1 MEIVTEFQHR
11 LFAFIHSCNHS
22 NYSPT
27 DEEII
32 AWFDSPLPREA
43 EYTTETI
50 PPVINHQITG
60 IDSLQ
65 KIMRDMYRPNFDGM
79 MERITSNINS
89 PFENLTKPRTVR
101 KESRPAENPLEH
113 MLRIGWLNRATDD
126 RLKVTDIG
134 RAMLQTAE
142 NEATLIEDLTVMY
155 LGADDPLSYPLLVG
169 TLAVAEAGLLV
180 DPFLKVEQVVD
191 LHQHTRINRLLVG
204 SGERHR
210 RDNVAISRYLQDRN
224 DDDQVEVRMS
234 GQLHDRVFIEPNGS
248 LSMLG
253 TSMNGV
259 GRKATVLMSVPDVA
273 AQPLTAHYET
283 LWDEAEV
290 LYPVKDQGEDSAEER
305 ATDDL

>member
-11 LFAFIHSCNHS
+11 LLAFIHSCNRS

-27 DEEII
+27 DEEVI

-50 PPVINHQITG
+50 PPVISPQITG

-65 KIMRDMYRPNFDGM
+65 KFMRDTYRANFDSL
-79 MERITSNINS
+79 MERIMSNTDS
-89 PFENLTKPRTVR
+89 PFKGFTQPRTVR
-101 KESRPAENPLEH
+101 KESRPAENPLQH
-113 MLRIGWLNRATDD
+113 MLRIGWLNRVSDG

-142 NEATLIEDLTVMY
+142 SEATLIEDLTVMY

-180 DPFLKVEQVVD
+180 DPYLKVEQVAA
-191 LHQHTRINRLLVG
+191 LHQHTRIDRLLIG
-204 SGERHR
+204 IGKRHR
-210 RDNVAISRYLQDRN
+210 RDHAAISTYLQGRT
-224 DDDQVEVRMS
+224 DDVPVEVRMS
-234 GQLHDRVFIEPNGS
+234 DQLHDRVFIEPGGS

-253 TSMNGV
+253 TSINGV
-259 GRKATVLMSVPDVA
+259 GRKATVLMSVPDAA
-273 AQPLTAHYET
+273 AQPLTAHYES
-283 LWDEAEV
+283 LWEEAEI
-290 LYPVKDQGEDSAEER
+290 LFPVKSEVEDSAEEP
-305 ATDDL
+305 AADEL

>member
-11 LFAFIHSCNHS
+11 LLAFIHSCNHS

-27 DEEII
+27 DEEVV

-50 PPVINHQITG
+50 PPVISPQITG

-89 PFENLTKPRTVR
+89 PFENLTKSRTVR

-113 MLRIGWLNRATDD
+113 MLRIGWLNKTDDD
-126 RLKVTDIG
+126 RLKVTALG

-142 NEATLIEDLTVMY
+142 NEATLIEDFTVMF

-169 TLAVAEAGLLV
+169 ALATAESGLLV
-180 DPFLKVEQVVD
+180 DPYLKVEHVVA
-191 LHQHTRINRLLVG
+191 LHQHTRISRLLVG
-204 SGERHR
+204 SGKQHR
-210 RDNVAISRYLQDRN
+210 NDNAAISTYLEARDNQF
-224 DDDQVEVRMS
+224 EVRKS
-234 GQLHDRVFIEPNGS
+234 DQLHDRLLIEPDGKV
-248 LSMLG
+248 SMLG

-259 GRKATVLMSVPDVA
+259 GRKATVLMTVPDA
-273 AQPLTAHYET
+273 ASKPLNEHYEK
-283 LWDEAEV
+283 LWNEAEI
-290 LYPVKDQGEDSAEER
+290 LHPVAEQS
-305 ATDDL
+305 DLDG

>member
-11 LFAFIHSCNHS
+11 LLAFIHSCNHS

-27 DEEII
+27 DEEVI

-65 KIMRDMYRPNFDGM
+65 KTMRDMYRSNFDGM

-89 PFENLTKPRTVR
+89 PFEILTKARTVR

-113 MLRIGWLNRATDD
+113 MLRIGWLNRVSDD
-126 RLKVTDIG
+126 RLKVTALG

-142 NEATLIEDLTVMY
+142 NEATLIEDFTVMF

-169 TLAVAEAGLLV
+169 ALATVESGLLV
-180 DPFLKVEQVVD
+180 DPYLKVEHVVA
-191 LHQHTRINRLLVG
+191 LQQHTRIDRLLVG
-204 SGERHR
+204 SGKQHR
-210 RDNVAISRYLQDRN
+210 SDNAAISTYLETVETRF
-224 DDDQVEVRMS
+224 EVRKS
-234 GQLHDRVFIEPNGS
+234 RQLHDRLLIDPNGVV
-248 LSMLG
+248 SMLG

-259 GRKATVLMSVPDVA
+259 GRKATILMTVPEA
-273 AQPLTAHYET
+273 ASKSLNEHYEK
-283 LWDEAEV
+283 LWREAEV
-290 LYPVKDQGEDSAEER
+290 LHPVAEQSDLDDS
-305 ATDDL
+305 